1 VPRDLRETT
10 RGRLHD
16 RASDLLEELNIPWV
30 VREGIELGFIDPQLK
45 KVLGL

>member
-1 VPRDLRETT
+1 
-10 RGRLHD
+10 
-16 RASDLLEELNIPWV
+16 LLEELNIPWV